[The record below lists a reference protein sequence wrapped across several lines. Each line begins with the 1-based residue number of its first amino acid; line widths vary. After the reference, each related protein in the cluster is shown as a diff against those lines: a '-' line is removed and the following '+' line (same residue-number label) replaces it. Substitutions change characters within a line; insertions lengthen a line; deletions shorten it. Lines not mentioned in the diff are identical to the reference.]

1 MIRFLGAVGAALI
14 AMTPLAFAQS
24 CDTNELLGGRG
35 GACLISVKQ
44 TTTGSIRTIRP
55 AGAVETTRPVV
66 YSGVS
71 GAPVTSVQ
79 KAAGVAVV
87 RGSSQPAPV
96 PVAVVAEAPPTCRF
110 KVRRLTNRRDGEPRF
125 DVCVDDLAALDSRE
139 GVEALYNRLS
149 QTAATACPADGRRFT
164 QRLRRLCALS
174 VLEETIEASGIE
186 QLALYH
192 ARLRSRDFAER
203 VAIVGPEPR

>member
-24 CDTNELLGGRG
+24 CDTNELVGGRG
-35 GACLISVKQ
+35 GACVISVKQ

-55 AGAVETTRPVV
+55 VGSVETTRPVV
-66 YSGVS
+66 YSGVA
-71 GAPVTSVQ
+71 GVPVTSIE
-79 KAAGVAVV
+79 KATGVTVV
-87 RGSSQPAPV
+87 RGSSHPALAPAAIV
-96 PVAVVAEAPPTCRF
+96 KEAVPTCQF

-125 DVCVDDLAALDSRE
+125 DICVDDLAALEKRE

-149 QTAATACPADGRRFT
+149 QTAFQACPADGRRFT
-164 QRLRRLCALS
+164 QRMRRQCALS
-174 VLEETIEASGIE
+174 VLDDTIAAAGIE

-203 VAIVGPEPR
+203 VAIVGPERQ